1 MILPLILYRLAC
13 MKYIK
18 SIKDFEREVQMMTE
32 EKNVKGEAAARNT
45 ENTESKKAQ
54 DPAENCDSNCNSCA
68 SDCASRKPGPPAKEP
83 LHMLSRV
90 ERVIGIVSGKGG
102 VGKSLVTSMMAV
114 AMNRKGYRTAV
125 LDADITGPSIPRMF
139 GIEDGAKSTGMGL
152 SPAKTA
158 KGTEIMSLNL
168 LLENK
173 EDAVIWR
180 GSMVAGVIKQFW
192 RDVIWSN
199 IDYMFVDMP
208 PGTGDVPLTVY
219 QSLPIDGII
228 IVATPQEL
236 VSMIVAKAVNMANH
250 LNVPILGLVENM
262 SYLECPDC
270 SKQIKLFGESH
281 VEEIADKYKVKLL
294 SKIPLNPE
302 IAAMC
307 DAGKIEEYNF
317 NWLDETAQSLEEVLP
332 IRDSLQ

>member
-1 MILPLILYRLAC
+1 
-13 MKYIK
+13 
-18 SIKDFEREVQMMTE
+18 MTE
-32 EKNVKGEAAARNT
+32 EKNLKGEVNGENT
-45 ENTESKKAQ
+45 ENKEIREEQ
-54 DPAENCDSNCNSCA
+54 EPAASCDSNCNSCA
-68 SDCASRKPGPPAKEP
+68 SDCASRKPGPPPKEP
-83 LHMLSRV
+83 LHKLSRV

-139 GIEDGAKSTGMGL
+139 GIEDGARSTEIGL

-158 KGTEIMSLNL
+158 KGIELMSLNL
-168 LLENK
+168 LLEDK
-173 EDAVIWR
+173 EEAVIWR
-180 GSMVAGVIKQFW
+180 GSMVASVIKQFW
-192 RDVIWSN
+192 RDVVWSN

-219 QSLPIDGII
+219 QSLPIAGII

-250 LNVPILGLVENM
+250 LDVPILGLVENM

-270 SKQIKLFGESH
+270 GKQIKLFGDGH
-281 VEEIADKYKVKLL
+281 VEEIAAKYKVKLL
-294 SKIPLNPE
+294 NKIPLNPE
-302 IAAMC
+302 IASVC
-307 DAGKIEEYNF
+307 DAGEIEKYDF
-317 NWLDETAQSLEEVLP
+317 NWLDETTQCLAETFP
-332 IRDSLQ
+332 IVDSLQ